1 MVVPPVSPAP
11 SRWSTR
17 RWRRTFAI
25 ALLVAWAGFQIWN
38 LVRKNLPRPDL
49 ANPAPNSS
57 AGTTTPAGTPPTD
70 ASRPSGRVYS
80 DLANDDSPADP
91 SAPPPPN
98 TATPNR
104 GGPDRGGPVQNA
116 TDQNATD
123 RGVTDRGGGDPAVTG
138 RRLPPGPPPRP
149 GIPGSPT
156 SPTPRGTPPQPPAGD
171 PLAGPA
177 PPPPRGDSQVVRVKR
192 VIDGDTL
199 LLSDGT
205 RVRMIGV
212 DTPET
217 KMEGAEVQ
225 PFGPEASEFV
235 KQAVARG
242 PVTLVFDGESED
254 NYGRILAHVC
264 VNDRFIGEDLIRLGY
279 ARALYRHPYS
289 NAVKDRFRAA
299 ENAAKAEKR
308 GIWSLAEP
316 PRHPAPVNSPGTPPN
331 PGSSRPGTSRPT
343 TPRPPAPRPPTP
355 AGSRDF

>member
-98 TATPNR
+98 TASPNR
-104 GGPDRGGPVQNA
+104 GGPDRGGP
-116 TDQNATD
+116 DQGATD

-177 PPPPRGDSQVVRVKR
+177 PPLPRGDSQVVRVKR